1 MDVTVI
7 EGCSIVTMDPDA
19 TEIDD
24 GHVIVGGGRILAIGR
39 GPAPN
44 DAYAV
49 GSRRVDGR
57 GCLLTPGLVNTHHH
71 LYQWATRGLAADDGL
86 FGWLTTSYPIWRHLD
101 EDIVRGAATTAL
113 GQLALTGCTT
123 SSDHHYVFPHDGG
136 DVLGATIDAAATIGL
151 RFHATRGS
159 MDLGRSQGGLPPD
172 EVTEDRDVILAAS
185 ADAMA
190 RWHDPSPSSM
200 VQIALAPCSP
210 FSVTGALL
218 RESATLARELG
229 VRLHTHLA
237 ETADE
242 EAFCLE
248 RFGARPVD
256 YLADL
261 GWVEGDVWFGHGI
274 HLSDADI
281 TAFASVGA
289 GVAHCPS
296 SNARLG
302 AGIARLR
309 DLTRAGVPVG
319 LGVDG
324 AASNESSS
332 LVEELRHAL
341 LFSRAKDGPEAL
353 TVREALAV
361 ATLGGARVLG
371 RADDIGSIEVGKQAD
386 LALWRLD
393 ALSHHGIDD
402 PVAALVLGSAPPLEA
417 LLVGGR
423 LVVEGDRLVTADQ
436 DELATE
442 AQRVTR
448 RLREKSTT

>member
-1 MDVTVI
+1 
-7 EGCSIVTMDPDA
+7 
-19 TEIDD
+19 
-24 GHVIVGGGRILAIGR
+24 
-39 GPAPN
+39 
-44 DAYAV
+44 
-49 GSRRVDGR
+49 
-57 GCLLTPGLVNTHHH
+57 
-71 LYQWATRGLAADDGL
+71 
-86 FGWLTTSYPIWRHLD
+86 
-101 EDIVRGAATTAL
+101 
-113 GQLALTGCTT
+113 
-123 SSDHHYVFPHDGG
+123 
-136 DVLGATIDAAATIGL
+136 
-151 RFHATRGS
+151 
-159 MDLGRSQGGLPPD
+159 
-172 EVTEDRDVILAAS
+172 
-185 ADAMA
+185 MA
-190 RWHDPSPSSM
+190 RPLSEFDG
-200 VQIALAPCSP
+200 ADRAR
-210 FSVTGALL
+210 ALL
-218 RESATLARELG
+218 TLARELG

>member
-1 MDVTVI
+1 MHD
-7 EGCSIVTMDPDA
+7 
-19 TEIDD
+19 
-24 GHVIVGGGRILAIGR
+24 
-39 GPAPN
+39 
-44 DAYAV
+44 
-49 GSRRVDGR
+49 
-57 GCLLTPGLVNTHHH
+57 
-71 LYQWATRGLAADDGL
+71 
-86 FGWLTTSYPIWRHLD
+86 
-101 EDIVRGAATTAL
+101 
-113 GQLALTGCTT
+113 
-123 SSDHHYVFPHDGG
+123 SSDHHYVFPTTGRRS
-136 DVLGATIDAAATIGL
+136 GATIDAAATIGL

-172 EVTEDRDVILAAS
+172 EVTEDRDVILATS
-185 ADAMA
+185 ADAVA

-281 TAFASVGA
+281 AAFASVGA

-353 TVREALAV
+353 TVRQALAV

-423 LVVEGDRLVTADQ
+423 LVVEGERLVTADQ